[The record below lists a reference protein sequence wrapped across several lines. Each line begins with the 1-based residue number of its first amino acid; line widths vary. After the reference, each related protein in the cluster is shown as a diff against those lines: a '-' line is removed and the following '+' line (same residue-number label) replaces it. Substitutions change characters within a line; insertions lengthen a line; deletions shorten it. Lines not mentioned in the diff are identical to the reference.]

1 MKKENDELLKKEN
14 DELLKKERKKEK
26 RLRQKKKKLE
36 KKNQIDKIN
45 EIDEIDKILKE
56 VEEECKN
63 NNNYK
68 KNIIKN
74 VNEKITIKNNIVEN
88 KLNVPE
94 DNISDFFTLF
104 VNNFKQLKTIEIV
117 ANMIQDD
124 FKKELNIDFLVVGY
138 VDGHKSIYIIFKKN
152 ENDINNKVIKLK
164 KLIGNKLNELEGKIK
179 EDINENEKIV
189 ECTKK
194 IEINNNNI
202 KEALKN
208 NDLLFDIMVR
218 KIKNVYKNFNIKNL
232 MIYKGE
238 NNALELVYLLTEDN
252 IHNKITV
259 LSKYIN
265 NELTK
270 LVNAKN
276 EIDEILN
283 INNHINSLIN
293 TKNKIDKILDC
304 I

>member
-1 MKKENDELLKKEN
+1 
-14 DELLKKERKKEK
+14 
-26 RLRQKKKKLE
+26 
-36 KKNQIDKIN
+36 
-45 EIDEIDKILKE
+45 
-56 VEEECKN
+56 
-63 NNNYK
+63 
-68 KNIIKN
+68 
-74 VNEKITIKNNIVEN
+74 
-88 KLNVPE
+88 
-94 DNISDFFTLF
+94 
-104 VNNFKQLKTIEIV
+104 
-117 ANMIQDD
+117 
-124 FKKELNIDFLVVGY
+124 
-138 VDGHKSIYIIFKKN
+138 HKSIYIIFKKN

-194 IEINNNNI
+194 IEINNNN

-208 NDLLFDIMVR
+208 NDLLFDIMVQ
-218 KIKNVYKNFNIKNL
+218 KIKDVYKIFNIKNL

-238 NNALELVYLLTEDN
+238 NNALELVYLLTEHN

-270 LVNAKN
+270 LVNTKN

-283 INNHINSLIN
+283 NQINSLIN
-293 TKNKIDKILDC
+293 AKNNIDIILDH